1 MSKLKEVG
9 FIKKKSIR
17 FYIVNPK
24 YIVNGNENKRRMIID
39 YYNNDESTAKNDRRF
54 TTAPQNCYVEI
65 LKNDSLRYLGES
77 QILKSHTP
85 VFQLFFGEKSPTFV
99 PTIPPKKRG
108 SAKTEPLFIFVKTQ
122 YLQGFL
128 TC

>member
-1 MSKLKEVG
+1 MAKYTGVTQNKDGSWSYR
-9 FIKKKSIR
+9 IKKKVDGKVIDTKIKKDDGR
-17 FYIVNPK
+17 GVWG
-24 YIVNGNENKRRMIID
+24 GNHHGK
-39 YYNNDESTAKNDRRF
+39 AKSHF
-54 TTAPQNCYVEI
+54 
-65 LKNDSLRYLGES
+65 
-77 QILKSHTP
+77 KSHTSI
-85 VFQLFFGEKSPTFV
+85 FQSIFRARNPTIT

>member
-1 MSKLKEVG
+1 MNSSK
-9 FIKKKSIR
+9 FTHN
-17 FYIVNPK
+17 FYENTYTEIWK
-24 YIVNGNENKRRMIID
+24 NG
-39 YYNNDESTAKNDRRF
+39 
-54 TTAPQNCYVEI
+54 
-65 LKNDSLRYLGES
+65 SLRYPEKS
-77 QILKSHTP
+77 QILKSHLKSHTP

-122 YLQGFL
+122 YLQEFL